1 MIRLQPKPTVM
12 FTFNIRISQFLLF
25 LCLFAWWPDS
35 LSAEAIVYSQ
45 ENRVTGTVQST
56 DEEPLGGITV
66 SVKGK
71 NVRALTDDQGR
82 YTIEASESDTL
93 VFSSIGFE
101 TVVVAV
107 KTNLEVNVTMTAP
120 PQSLNEVVVV
130 GYQEQRRADV
140 TASVSTVT
148 SEELTES
155 PVPTVSQ
162 ALIGKTAGITSRAPD
177 GRPGAEANIQ
187 IRNLG
192 TPLYVIDGVPSGAQQ
207 FNNLNAE
214 DIESLSILKDA
225 SAAVYGLR
233 AANGVVLVT
242 TKTGRSSRGN
252 SISLNAYQGFQSLF
266 RFPKAA
272 SAADFVRAN
281 AEADMNENGS
291 SNWTPE
297 EVQRWQDGGP
307 GYEGFDWSS
316 YIRSN
321 VPQYYANLNTTGGS
335 ERANYYVSLSRLDQ
349 DAVFDGYNFNR
360 TNLQTNV
367 ETRIGNSIK
376 AGIRIN
382 GKIEERDLLGL
393 PGADDYF
400 QALLGQFRNL
410 PTERPYANDNPAYP
424 ATNNNFATNYATFP
438 YSGYTNTLRRTLQT
452 SFDVEYKFPIEGL
465 TATGMYAF
473 FYNNSF
479 ENIFE
484 KTYDTYTYDA
494 QNDEYLVT
502 GGQQN
507 PFRSRSNGYIVDN
520 VYRVQL
526 NYKRSLGKHD
536 ISGLV
541 AMEAQERLDNLF
553 YIRSQPTTNYI
564 DLINTF
570 NELQDVDDRVI
581 EEARAGF
588 IFRTNYSFNN
598 RYLVEAGGRYDGSG
612 FFPETGRW
620 GFFPF
625 VSVGWRLSEENFIG
639 SQTRDNLLNDLKIR
653 ASYGQTGSE
662 ATGVGAFSFLPGY
675 NWNVGNAFLDNDLI
689 TGIIS
694 RGLPVTTLTWIN
706 STMTNIGLDF
716 SLWKSKLSGSFE
728 VFRRDLTGLPASRYD
743 VLLPVEV
750 GFGLPQENLNANRTL
765 GMEMTLNHAGRSGQV
780 NYSVGV
786 NGTLARLRN
795 RYTYRPRFG
804 NSWDEYRNSIEDRWA
819 RINWSYEFIGQF
831 QSEEE
836 IANYPVDIDGQNN
849 TTLMPGD
856 FIYKDQNN
864 DGVIDDL
871 DVRPNAY
878 SENNLPYL
886 NFGLNASIA
895 YKGIDLSVN
904 FAGATMQS
912 RGRAAELKLPFQ
924 NDSNSPDFLFNDRWH
939 REDIFD
945 LNSPWIP
952 GTHPALKKSNN
963 ESNQRPSSFWFRNTS
978 YLRLRDIQIGYT
990 LPKRWLDAVRISKAR
1005 LYVNGFNVFSI
1016 DNVRDL
1022 GVDPETQSNT
1032 GLDYPSVRVF
1042 NLGMNLTF

>member
-1 MIRLQPKPTVM
+1 M
-12 FTFNIRISQFLLF
+12 FIFKKSVACCLF
-25 LCLFAWWPDS
+25 LSSFFFAIPSHTKEKLS
-35 LSAEAIVYSQ
+35 LAYEIQ
-45 ENRVTGTVQST
+45 ENLITGTVISVT
-56 DEEPLGGITV
+56 EEPLPGVTV
-66 SVKGK
+66 SVKNK
-71 NVRALTDDQGR
+71 NRVILTDENGKYAIKALEED
-82 YTIEASESDTL
+82 IL
-93 VFSSIGFE
+93 VFTSIGYE
-101 TVVVAV
+101 TLEIPIE
-107 KTNLEVNVTMTAP
+107 KRLEVNVTLTAL

-130 GYQEQRRADV
+130 GYGEQRRADV
-140 TASVSTVT
+140 TASISTVT
-148 SEELTES
+148 SDELTES
-155 PVPTVSQ
+155 PVPTLSQ
-162 ALIGKTAGITSRAPD
+162 ALIGKTAGVTSRAPD

-242 TKTGRSSRGN
+242 TKSGGTNREN
-252 SISLNAYQGFQSLF
+252 TINVNAYHGWQSLF
-266 RFPKAA
+266 RFPTPA

-281 AEADMNENGS
+281 AEADINENGS
-291 SNWTPE
+291 SNWTRD
-297 EVQRWQDGGP
+297 EVAKWQQGVP

-316 YIRSN
+316 YVKSN
-321 VPQYYANLNTTGGS
+321 APQTYANINTTGGS
-335 ERANYYVSLSRLDQ
+335 EKANYYVSLSRLSQ

-367 ETRIGNSIK
+367 ETRIGRSIK
-376 AGIRIN
+376 AGVRIN

-393 PGADDYF
+393 PGSDDYF

-410 PTERPYANDNPAYP
+410 PTEKPYANDNPAYP
-424 ATNNNFATNYATFP
+424 ATNNNFASNYATFP
-438 YSGYTNTLRRTLQT
+438 YSGYTNILRRTLQT

-473 FYNNSF
+473 FYNNLF

-484 KTYDTYTYDA
+484 KTFDTYTYNA
-494 QNDEYLVT
+494 QNEEYMVT

-526 NYKRSLGKHD
+526 NYKRTFGKHD
-536 ISGLV
+536 VSGLA

-553 YIRSQPTTNYI
+553 FIRSQPTTNYI

-570 NELQDVDDRVI
+570 NELQAVDDRVI

-588 IFRTNYSFNN
+588 IFRTNYSFDNK
-598 RYLVEAGGRYDGSG
+598 YLLEAGGRYDGSG
-612 FFPETGRW
+612 FFPANGRW

-625 VSVGWRLSEENFIG
+625 VTVGWRVSEENFFG
-639 SQTRDNLLNDLKIR
+639 GKDKRNVLTDLKFR

-662 ATGVGAFSFLPGY
+662 ATGVGAFSYIPGY
-675 NWNVGNAFLDNDLI
+675 NWNVGNAYLDNELV
-689 TGIIS
+689 TGIVS
-694 RGLPVTTLTWIN
+694 RGLPVTTLTWIK
-706 STMTNIGLDF
+706 STMTNIGVDF
-716 SLWKSKLSGSFE
+716 SLWNSKLSGSYE

-750 GFGLPQENLNANRTL
+750 GFGLPQENLNATRTL
-765 GMEMTLNHAGRSGQV
+765 GMEMTLNHAGSTGQF
-780 NYSVGV
+780 NYSIGV

-795 RYTYRPRFG
+795 WYTYRPRFG
-804 NSWDEYRNSIEDRWA
+804 NSWDQYRNSTEDRWA
-819 RINWSYEFIGQF
+819 RINWGYEYIGQF

-836 IANYPVDIDGQNN
+836 IANYPVNIDGQNN

-871 DVRPNAY
+871 DVRPNGY
-878 SENNLPYL
+878 SEGNLPYL
-886 NFGLNASIA
+886 NFGLNASLA
-895 YKGIDLSVN
+895 YQGFDISFN
-904 FAGATMQS
+904 FAGAAMQS
-912 RGRAAELKLPFQ
+912 RGRAAELKMPFQ

-945 LNSPWIP
+945 LNSPWVP
-952 GTHPALKKSNN
+952 GTYPALKKSNN
-963 ESNQRPSSFWFRNTS
+963 ESNQRASSFWFRNTA
-978 YLRLRDIQIGYT
+978 YLRLRDVQIGYT
-990 LPKRWLDAVRISKAR
+990 FPNRWLTPVKITKAR
-1005 LYVNGFNVFSI
+1005 LYVNGFNLFSI

-1022 GVDPETQSNT
+1022 GIDPETQLNT
-1032 GLDYPSVRVF
+1032 GLDYPSVRIYNV
-1042 NLGMNLTF
+1042 GMNLTF